1 MLLRRVAKEYVEG
14 SVCEEISCEI
24 SECCDACDSWHVC
37 YRGFAQKKRQL
48 MQYADKG
55 QTFNTLHGFAPGSEN
70 AKQVESAVAFPL
82 KQGEHLVAM

>member
-1 MLLRRVAKEYVEG
+1 
-14 SVCEEISCEI
+14 
-24 SECCDACDSWHVC
+24 
-37 YRGFAQKKRQL
+37 